1 MKKKI
6 EVWDL
11 CEYKINS
18 DKKKETLSHSLFKIF
33 PFNSDTNDNLKLL
46 IATESKIMAM
56 TIQSKY
62 NLKTHPQVGE
72 NVNYQVAIGSI
83 LVPWTFHT
91 NHAIK

>member
-1 MKKKI
+1 MHASPEKLFNIQKLWKKKI

-18 DKKKETLSHSLFKIF
+18 EKKKETLSHSLFKIF

-56 TIQSKY
+56 TI
-62 NLKTHPQVGE
+62 
-72 NVNYQVAIGSI
+72 
-83 LVPWTFHT
+83 
-91 NHAIK
+91 

>member
-18 DKKKETLSHSLFKIF
+18 DKKKKETLSHSLFKIF

-46 IATESKIMAM
+46 IATESKIILLWQWQFKVN
-56 TIQSKY
+56 TIWKPI
-62 NLKTHPQVGE
+62 LKWE
-72 NVNYQVAIGSI
+72 KMWI
-83 LVPWTFHT
+83 
-91 NHAIK
+91 IKLQ

>member
-1 MKKKI
+1 MHASPEKLFNIQKLWKKKI

-18 DKKKETLSHSLFKIF
+18 DKKKKETLSHSLFKIF

-56 TIQSKY
+56 TI
-62 NLKTHPQVGE
+62 
-72 NVNYQVAIGSI
+72 
-83 LVPWTFHT
+83 
-91 NHAIK
+91 

>member
-1 MKKKI
+1 MHASPEKLFNIQKLWKKKI

-18 DKKKETLSHSLFKIF
+18 DQKKEALSHSLFKIF

-56 TIQSKY
+56 TI
-62 NLKTHPQVGE
+62 
-72 NVNYQVAIGSI
+72 
-83 LVPWTFHT
+83 
-91 NHAIK
+91 